1 MYQIKCD
8 GYPIFD
14 LRVESLIVTD
24 PKIKVAVNTV
34 GEGSFTIYS
43 NHPYYDKLQMLKSVF
58 EVSDEIGVI
67 FRGRM
72 TENTRDFNNG
82 KVVDLEGAMAF
93 FNDSVVRPFNFPEN
107 YSNDENY
114 IAAAQSGNVIEYFL
128 KTLIDNHNSQVQEFQ
143 QFKLGTVTV
152 SDPNNYIV
160 RSDSNYKTTW
170 ETLKEKLFESGL
182 GGYLCIRYENTGN
195 YIDYLAD
202 FELTNTQTIEFGK
215 NLLDIT
221 TQSDAS
227 ATYTAI
233 IPLGAQQKVDDETEK
248 RLTIEG
254 IANGDITDDIAKSGD
269 TLYSKSAVEKYGWIY
284 APVSQTTWDDVTTAE
299 NLIDNGTAYLS
310 SEGIMMVDTIEISA
324 VDLHFSDSE
333 IQSFRIYR
341 NVKVKSILHNHDDIY
356 QLTKLDIDLLKPQN
370 TKIHV
375 GSTRLSLTDI
385 NSKEILNI
393 ANKAEAAKKSSEENK
408 KEITTIKSQLPEESE
423 KIIKLCSENT
433 FEALKDYVKASVYDK
448 FKETTE
454 KQLQF
459 LSSQLVLWS
468 SEEGLCMTDE
478 HTINLTG
485 KVSDQPSGIQ
495 LVFRYDDGDELQSFF
510 IPKQLVL
517 LEPESKHTFNLT
529 SGKFSSIGTKTL
541 FVNDT
546 RIIGHADNNLFGTSE
561 LGITYE
567 NEKFILKYVLGV

>member
-8 GYPIFD
+8 EYPIFD
-14 LRVESLIVTD
+14 LRVDDLILTN

-93 FNDSVVRPFNFPEN
+93 FNDSVVRPFNFPGN
-107 YSNDENY
+107 YINDENY

-143 QFKLGTVTV
+143 RFKLGTVTV

-170 ETLKEKLFESGL
+170 ETLKEKLFESSL
-182 GGYLCIRYENTGN
+182 GGYLCIRYESTGN

-227 ATYTAI
+227 ATYTAV
-233 IPLGAQQKVDDETEK
+233 IPLGSQQKVDDETEK

-269 TLYSKSAVEKYGWIY
+269 TLYSKTAVEKYGWIY

-299 NLIDNGTAYLS
+299 NLISNGTAYLS
-310 SEGIMMVDTIEISA
+310 GEGIMMVDTIEISA

-341 NVKVKSILHNHDDIY
+341 NVKVKSIPHNHDDIY
-356 QLTKLDIDLLKPQN
+356 QLTKLDIDLLNPQN
-370 TKIHV
+370 TKISV
-375 GSTRLSLTDI
+375 GNTQLSLTDI
-385 NSKEILNI
+385 NSKEILNVTNKI
-393 ANKAEAAKKSSEENK
+393 EAAEKSVQQNKAEITEIKNQYTEEMTQIIATCN
-408 KEITTIKSQLPEESE
+408 EIILSALESYVETSNYEEFRETVETQLKILSDEISFNFTT
-423 KIIKLCSENT
+423 
-433 FEALKDYVKASVYDK
+433 
-448 FKETTE
+448 TTE
-454 KQLQF
+454 QI
-459 LSSQLVLWS
+459 SNV
-468 SEEGLCMTDE
+468 
-478 HTINLTG
+478 
-485 KVSDQPSGIQ
+485 
-495 LVFRYDDGDELQSFF
+495 DGDLQARFSELYKYISFSSDGIEIGDGETGLTLSIDNDMISFKKNGQQFGWWDGTDFHTGNIIVDVDERAQFGDFAF
-510 IPKQLVL
+510 IPR
-517 LEPESKHTFNLT
+517 SDGSMSF
-529 SGKFSSIGTKTL
+529 
-541 FVNDT
+541 
-546 RIIGHADNNLFGTSE
+546 
-561 LGITYE
+561 
-567 NEKFILKYVLGV
+567 LKVGG